1 VGRNALLPVVPQIAL
16 QMGMLVGGSIVIEQI
31 LDYPGVGQM
40 LMSAIAD
47 RDYPVVQAAVI
58 ILATSVVIAS
68 LIVDL
73 VLVKIDPRI
82 KSEGQDA

>member
-1 VGRNALLPVVPQIAL
+1 
-16 QMGMLVGGSIVIEQI
+16 
-31 LDYPGVGQM
+31 
-40 LMSAIAD
+40 
-47 RDYPVVQAAVI
+47 VI

>member
-1 VGRNALLPVVPQIAL
+1 MMRRPSPV
-16 QMGMLVGGSIVIEQI
+16 
-31 LDYPGVGQM
+31 
-40 LMSAIAD
+40 LMSAISD

-58 ILATSVVIAS
+58 ILATSVVVAS

>member
-1 VGRNALLPVVPQIAL
+1 
-16 QMGMLVGGSIVIEQI
+16 VGGSIVIEQI